1 MTADKSLETLL
12 PGAAPQTAK
21 RFGWMNWKLAV
32 GGSMVLFIV
41 LVGLIGSLVW
51 DTNLAR
57 ASSSPLNLPPG
68 WETGGTWDH
77 PLGTE
82 NLGRDMLAL
91 VIQGAPASLRVG
103 VIAAGIGLLIAVILG
118 FLAGYRGGWIDDVV
132 RVLADAAVTIPALA
146 VMIVLAAAVKNVTFT
161 AEAVLLALF
170 SWPAPT
176 RLIRSQVLSMRE
188 RGYVKMAR
196 LSGMSSLSIMFREVL
211 PNMIPYLVASFVG
224 AISTAILAA
233 TSLEALGLGP
243 TRIQS
248 LGLTLYNSIQG
259 SALLRGMWWWWGF
272 PVIVLMIIFSGLFL
286 LSIGL
291 DEIANPRLQRFARRP
306 GRRAARA
313 AGRERGAAVD
323 IVTPA
328 GVQPLTDP
336 VGAMPEV
343 PATVPDSAVIDR

>member
-1 MTADKSLETLL
+1 MSTLTPLETVL
-12 PGAAPQTAK
+12 PGVAPPPTK
-21 RFGWMNWKLAV
+21 RFEWLNWKLVV

-41 LVGLIGSLVW
+41 LLGLLGPLFW
-51 DTNLAR
+51 NTKLAL
-57 ASSSPLNLPPG
+57 ASSSPLNMPPA
-68 WETGGTWDH
+68 WAGGTWDH
-77 PLGTE
+77 PLGSE

-91 VIQGAPASLRVG
+91 IIDGAPASLRVG
-103 VIAAGIGLLIAVILG
+103 AIAAGIGLLIAVVLG
-118 FLAGYRGGWIDDVV
+118 FLAGYLGGWIDDVV

-146 VMIVLAAAVKNVTFT
+146 VMIVLAAAVKHVTFT
-161 AEAVLLALF
+161 TEAVLLALF
-170 SWPAPT
+170 SWPAAT

-196 LSGMSSLSIMFREVL
+196 LSGMSKLSIMFREIL

-243 TRIQS
+243 TRSPS

-272 PVIVLMIIFSGLFL
+272 PVIVLMLIFGGLFL

-291 DEIANPRLQRFARRP
+291 DEISNPRLKRFSARTS
-306 GRRAARA
+306 RRAERA
-313 AGRERGAAVD
+313 SRRD
-323 IVTPA
+323 IGPRTSMTPG
-328 GVQPLTDP
+328 GVQPVEPSAEL
-336 VGAMPEV
+336 
-343 PATVPDSAVIDR
+343 VPDEVLAARGVSDR